1 MEKVIASDGNDSSRA
16 IKVLAMASL
25 VAFAILE
32 FYFFKI
38 NYNPAGYAGAAL
50 LIFFGLWRI
59 DNEKDLYQKVRIIVI
74 LSTFVLFW

>member
-1 MEKVIASDGNDSSRA
+1 MPLDNHSQTMSSG
-16 IKVLAMASL
+16 KLAKTLALFSL
-25 VAFAILE
+25 VAFAVLE

-59 DNEKDLYQKVRIIVI
+59 DNEKDPYQKVRIIVI
-74 LSTFVLFW
+74 LSL